1 MGETAA
7 LPPAAV
13 HAAPSVAA
21 PAPAAPPLDDGIPAI
36 AWLREMR
43 EMRHEQQK
51 ERTAQTDA
59 FVGALDKLGDRLDDN
74 MGAMRSELR
83 RHLSVLVATFVLSF
97 VVLGGLAGLTIYF
110 KGLGVTAS
118 ASPTP
123 PDAAPAVPAPDTDK

>member
-13 HAAPSVAA
+13 HAAPSA
-21 PAPAAPPLDDGIPAI
+21 PTPAAAPPPVDDGIPAI

-43 EMRHEQQK
+43 EMRHEQQR
-51 ERTAQTDA
+51 ERAAQTDA

-118 ASPTP
+118 ASPP
-123 PDAAPAVPAPDTDK
+123 PEETTAVPAPDNDK